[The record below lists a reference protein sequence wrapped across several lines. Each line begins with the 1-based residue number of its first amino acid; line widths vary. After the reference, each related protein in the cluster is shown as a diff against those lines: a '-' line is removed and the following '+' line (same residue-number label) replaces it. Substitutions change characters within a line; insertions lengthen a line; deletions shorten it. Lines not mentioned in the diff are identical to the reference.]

1 MMKSFARHLPH
12 YLSLFGILL
21 AGFAGLIL
29 FSYDKNFQLA
39 VALATAGAYVAWG
52 IVHHAIHK
60 DLYMETVI
68 EYIVI
73 AVLGLTIILSLVV
86 RS

>member
-1 MMKSFARHLPH
+1 MKKFTKDLPH

-21 AGFAGLIL
+21 TGFAGLIL
-29 FSYDKNFQLA
+29 FSYDKNFQMS
-39 VALATAGAYVAWG
+39 VAFATAGAYVAWG

-60 DLYMETVI
+60 DLYLETII
-68 EYIVI
+68 EYIAIAILGSVI
-73 AVLGLTIILSLVV
+73 IFSLII